1 MLTKPSSF
9 GLQEVIDLGDTGQEV
24 VEDEEETV
32 HPVVESQ
39 EFEETVHGRMEHEE
53 YEEEQEILG
62 DVQQGRQGTM
72 DVEKVWFKN
81 SFSCHFI
88 VIQD

>member
-1 MLTKPSSF
+1 MLTKASSF

-39 EFEETVHGRMEHEE
+39 EFEENVHEHEE

-72 DVEKVWFKN
+72 DVEKVWSKK

>member
-1 MLTKPSSF
+1 M
-9 GLQEVIDLGDTGQEV
+9 QEVIDLGDTGQEV

-39 EFEETVHGRMEHEE
+39 EFEETVHEHEE